1 MAESTT
7 GYDYPTM
14 MQQFYNPKSA
24 RGSRL
29 GRGPAMASTMVQ
41 FGYGTPGTNVT
52 VSPTFSNIGNPAVMT
67 EGLSIGDVSLGDFGS
82 SGDTFEPRPS
92 MGPTP
97 GPTGGTPGG
106 SMTRSKEPVGTTL
119 KTSAGIKEA
128 IQKAAK
134 KGQSK
139 DPRVTRSEIKG
150 ILKESDKPRALRNAI
165 EQGKVQIGGKAADF
179 LNRQLKEAGA
189 RKLTSV
195 QTKSDAPKKQKPKA
209 NKPVGVGGLFNK
221 SGQPGTTNMKP
232 TAQPKPK
239 AKSQQK
245 KEAPKAQAKQ
255 KAQAKSNKGKK
266 KK

>member
-29 GRGPAMASTMVQ
+29 GRGSALASTMVQ

-82 SGDTFEPRPS
+82 SGDTFEPGP
-92 MGPTP
+92 GVEPTP

-106 SMTRSKEPVGTTL
+106 STSRGKEPVGTTL
-119 KTSAGIKEA
+119 KASAGIKEA
-128 IQKAAK
+128 IQKAAQ

-150 ILKESDKPRALRNAI
+150 ILKESDKPRAIRNAI
-165 EQGKVQIGGKAADF
+165 EQGKVQVGGKAADF

-195 QTKSDAPKKQKPKA
+195 QTKSDAPKKQEPKA
-209 NKPVGVGGLFNK
+209 KTPVGVGGLFNK
-221 SGQPGTTNMKP
+221 AGQPGTTNMKP
-232 TAQPKPK
+232 KAQPKP
-239 AKSQQK
+239 QPK
-245 KEAPKAQAKQ
+245 KEAPKAQAKA
-255 KAQAKSNKGKK
+255 KAKAKSSGGKK